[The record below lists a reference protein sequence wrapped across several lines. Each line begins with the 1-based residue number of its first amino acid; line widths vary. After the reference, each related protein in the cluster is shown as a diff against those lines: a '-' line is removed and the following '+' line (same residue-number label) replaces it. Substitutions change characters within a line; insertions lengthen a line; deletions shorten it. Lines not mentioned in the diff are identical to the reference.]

1 MLWTTSDGDP
11 ARRECADRT
20 HPDRPRAPPS
30 STASWA
36 ATAERIALCP
46 IVEGALIR
54 FLIHLGQ
61 SQATAKTLL
70 DNLYASPRFEF
81 WPDAISYG
89 RADLAHVIGHR
100 QVTDAYLVATAAA
113 RHAQL
118 VTFDQALAEAMPQ
131 HVALIP

>member
-1 MLWTTSDGDP
+1 MTAIHLLDANALIALTL
-11 ARRECADRT
+11 AD
-20 HPDRPRAPPS
+20 HEHHLRA
-30 STASWA
+30 AAWA
-36 ATAERIALCP
+36 ATADRIALCP

-54 FLIHLGQ
+54 FLVRLGQ
-61 SQATAKTLL
+61 TQATAKTLL

-81 WPDAISYG
+81 WPDAISY
-89 RADLAHVIGHR
+89 RDADLAHVIGHR
-100 QVTDAYLVATAAA
+100 QVTDGYLVATAAA